1 MANLW
6 YKEAIVYALTID
18 SFKDSN
24 NDGIGDLQ
32 GLQESLNFFKLLGV
46 NCLWLLPFYKSPKKD
61 DGYDVS
67 DYYQINSELGDLGDF
82 VTFMEA
88 AKATGLRIIIDLVVN
103 HTSTA
108 HPWFIESA
116 KNPQSKYR
124 DYYIWSDQK
133 PEQKNNNAILGE
145 EQQYTNW
152 TYHPGAEAFYYH
164 TFYDNQPDLNM
175 TNSKVVAEVK
185 KIMRF
190 WLKLGV
196 DGFRIDASAH
206 IITNKGKHKFR
217 SDRHDVFREWRT
229 FLKQF
234 YPDAVFLAEVDVSPA
249 GFLDYLE
256 KNRQMHMLFNF
267 HLNNY
272 LFLAF
277 AREDATPIL
286 RALRKIPKLSPEEHL
301 ANFLRNHD
309 ELDLEQLSDIERH
322 EVFTVFAPE
331 EDMRIF
337 NRGIRRRLAPM
348 FKNDKRRLAL
358 AYSILFSLPGTPIL
372 RYGQEIGMGD
382 DLTKKGRKS
391 VRTVMQWNAD
401 RNGGFSNVKSGAI
414 AHRLIEAGEYSYK
427 HVNVKAQLKDNESL
441 LNTVRVLIQAR
452 KNLNIANAKLH
463 IIPTDNLHCLAYCY
477 KDKKQSTYILHNLC
491 KDKISIQ
498 LNMEEIEQY
507 TEVLANTGSRR
518 AKNKGNKIML
528 SPYGYFWMTKNTVF

>member
-24 NDGIGDLQ
+24 NDGIGDLH

-46 NCLWLLPFYKSPKKD
+46 NCLWLQPFYKSPKKD

-67 DYYQINSELGDLGDF
+67 DYYQVNSELGDLGDF

-133 PEQKNNNAILGE
+133 PEQKNQDAILGE
-145 EQQYTNW
+145 EQRYTNW

-175 TNSKVVAEVK
+175 TNPRVVAEVK

-196 DGFRIDASAH
+196 DGFRIDAAAH
-206 IITNKGKHKFR
+206 IIANKGKHKFR
-217 SDRHDVFREWRT
+217 FDRHDVFREWRT
-229 FLKQF
+229 FLKES
-234 YPDAVFLAEVDVSPA
+234 YPDAVFLAEVDVPPT

-286 RALRKIPKLSPEEHL
+286 RALRKIPKLSTEEQL

-309 ELDLEQLSDIERH
+309 ELDLEQLTDIERQ
-322 EVFTVFAPE
+322 EVFTIFAPE

-337 NRGIRRRLAPM
+337 DRGIRRRLAPM

-427 HVNVKAQLKDNESL
+427 QVNVKAQLKDNESL

-491 KDKISIQ
+491 KDRISIQ
-498 LNMEEIEQY
+498 LNMEETEQY
-507 TEVLANTGSRR
+507 TEVLANRGSRR

>member
-24 NDGIGDLQ
+24 SDGIGDLQ

-67 DYYQINSELGDLGDF
+67 DYYQVNSELGDLGDF
-82 VTFMEA
+82 VTFIEA
-88 AKATGLRIIIDLVVN
+88 AKASGLRIIIDLVVN

-133 PEQKNNNAILGE
+133 PAQKNLDAILGE

-152 TYHPGAEAFYYH
+152 TYHSGAEAFYYH

-175 TNSKVVAEVK
+175 TNPEVVAEVK

-196 DGFRIDASAH
+196 DGFRIDAAAH

-217 SDRHDVFREWRT
+217 SDRHDVFREWRA
-229 FLKQF
+229 FLKES
-234 YPDAVFLAEVDVSPA
+234 YPEAVFLAEVDVPPA
-249 GFLDYLE
+249 GFLNYLE

-286 RALRKIPKLSPEEHL
+286 RALRKIPKLSPEEQL

-309 ELDLEQLSDIERH
+309 ELDLEQLTDIERH
-322 EVFTVFAPE
+322 EVFNAFAPE

-337 NRGIRRRLAPM
+337 DRGIRRRLAPM

-401 RNGGFSNVKSGAI
+401 LNGGFSNVKNGAV

-427 HVNVKAQLKDNESL
+427 HVNVEAQLKDNESL
-441 LNTVRVLIQAR
+441 LNIVRILIQVR
-452 KNLNIANAKLH
+452 KNLNIANAKLR

-477 KDKKQSTYILHNLC
+477 RDKKQSTFILHNLC
-491 KDKISIQ
+491 KDRISIQ
-498 LNMEEIEQY
+498 LNIEDIEQY

-528 SPYGYFWMTKNTVF
+528 SPYGYFWMTKNSVF